1 MPGVT
6 DHSHL
11 YTKHTYNPLF
21 TIREH
26 AQAICTSAL
35 TESHFDW
42 IINNYGFC
50 AGGGGFLSW
59 DLYSPKSK
67 QLPELLRI
75 KGGLVTNT
83 RKPVPFPPIWHGEA
97 VYLLDVR
104 FVSTRNQAITIYNDT
119 MRKNPTAVSNTVVG
133 VNEDRNQALKSDSWS
148 KLKKKKTRM

>member
-21 TIREH
+21 TIRAH

-42 IINNYGFC
+42 IVNNYGFC
-50 AGGGGFLSW
+50 EGGGILSW

-67 QLPELLRI
+67 ELPESLRI

-104 FVSTRNQAITIYNDT
+104 FVSTRNQAITNIQWHYEEESYSSIKHGGRGQWRQESST
-119 MRKNPTAVSNTVVG
+119 
-133 VNEDRNQALKSDSWS
+133 EEWFLI
-148 KLKKKKTRM
+148 KT